1 MTGSEPGALWGD
13 YTMGRDAVMD
23 DMLLAAARCVDE
35 PLHLVIGDGFD
46 QRTLHIVSR
55 CLTLEIDFRVTTMA
69 LPSGVGHG
77 DSSALAR
84 SNREILAELR
94 EQYGF
99 ATHHV
104 GEPKEADSLTV
115 GARQAR
121 ALIADGIL
129 KVGEAVVLDVS
140 ALPTRRFFPL
150 IGAIE
155 KQIRERCAGEF
166 LVTVAENPELD
177 QMIRSE
183 GTTEPGAIVGFRHAL
198 GTDAADVNTIW
209 APVLGESSSAELR
222 AIHEYLGPDEVYP
235 ILPFPARDP
244 RRADGLI
251 LEHRELLF
259 DVFETD
265 KRNLLYVQE
274 ANPFDCYRVLTGLY
288 LRSSDLLAPLGE
300 VSVTTSVHASKMLS
314 IGACLA
320 SIEQPIAVVTASG
333 SHHLPEAPDD
343 QWVRDTT
350 DMTAIWLQGSP
361 YRA

>member
-1 MTGSEPGALWGD
+1 MTESQHDALWGD
-13 YTMGRDAVMD
+13 YVIGRGTDVD
-23 DMLLAAARCVDE
+23 DMLRAAAMSADT
-35 PLHLVIGDGFD
+35 PLHLIIGDGFD
-46 QRTLHIVSR
+46 QRTLHIVRR
-55 CLTLEIDFRVTTMA
+55 CLTLEVDIRVTAMA

-77 DSSALAR
+77 ASSSLAR
-84 SNREILAELR
+84 ANREALDELSD
-94 EQYGF
+94 QHDF
-99 ATHHV
+99 VTHHAP
-104 GEPKEADSLTV
+104 EPAGADSLTV

-121 ALIADGIL
+121 ALIADGTL
-129 KVGEAVVLDVS
+129 QEGETVILDVS

-155 KQIRERCAGEF
+155 KQIREHETGEF

-177 QMIRSE
+177 RMIRSE
-183 GTTEPGAIVGFRHAL
+183 GTTEPGAIAGFRHTL
-198 GTDAADVNTIW
+198 GIDAADVNTIW
-209 APVLGESSSAELR
+209 APVLGESSEAELR
-222 AIHEYLGPDEVYP
+222 AIYEHFRPDEVYP

-251 LEHRELLF
+251 LEHRTLLF

-300 VSVTTSVHASKMLS
+300 VTVITSVHASKMLS

-320 SIEQPIAVVTASG
+320 SIDQPISVVTASG
-333 SHHLPEAPDD
+333 SHHLPEAPAD

-361 YRA
+361 YRT

>member
-1 MTGSEPGALWGD
+1 MTGSQPGALWGD
-13 YTMGRDAVMD
+13 YAIGRNTDMD
-23 DMLLAAARCVDE
+23 DMLHAAAICAGL

-46 QRTLHIVSR
+46 QRTLHIVRR
-55 CLTLEIDFRVTTMA
+55 CLTLGIDFRVTTMA
-69 LPSGVGHG
+69 LPPGVGHG
-77 DSSALAR
+77 ASTSLAR
-84 SNREILAELR
+84 ANRKALAELGD
-94 EQYGF
+94 EHGF
-99 ATHHV
+99 VTYLAP
-104 GEPKEADSLTV
+104 EPTGADPLTV

-121 ALIADGIL
+121 ALIAEEIL

-140 ALPTRRFFPL
+140 AMPTRRFFPL

-155 KQIRERCAGEF
+155 AQVREHNAGEF
-166 LVTVAENPELD
+166 LITVAENPELD

-183 GTTEPGAIVGFRHAL
+183 GTTEPGAIVGFRHTL
-198 GTDAADVNTIW
+198 GIDAADVNTIW
-209 APVLGESSSAELR
+209 APVLGESSEAELR
-222 AIHEYLGPDEVYP
+222 AIYEYLGPDEVYP

-251 LEHRELLF
+251 LEHRVLLF

-300 VSVTTSVHASKMLS
+300 VRVIVSVHASKMLS

-333 SHHLPEAPDD
+333 SHHLAEAPEDR
-343 QWVRDTT
+343 WVLETT